1 MLKPLVT
8 SLLIAHMSPSE
19 RLFEEGAILVDLD
32 GKRLSTA
39 KAAVSLAEARDATGY
54 IIIDERIAKLFDE
67 WMLIGRQEDTGFG
80 GRIDLLAIAPDGSL
94 VLIELKR
101 DRTPR
106 EVVAQALDYAGW
118 VEKLHAED
126 IATIYGRFAP
136 GRSLAQDFRERFG
149 QDLDEETLNQN
160 HQIIIVAGSLDDSTE
175 RIVSYLSERD
185 IPINVLCFQVFTNGD
200 EQLLTRAWL
209 LAGRENSR
217 HDEERATFAGA
228 EDVAPHIGHLRVGRG
243 FIAPNGLRR
252 DDGALKLRPTRSA
265 FTVGRRFIAPNTAG
279 LWGFASSC
287 WLFWL

>member
-32 GKRLSTA
+32 GTRLSTA

-149 QDLDEETLNQN
+149 QDLDEETLNRAGLFEHLVQQPDERGEIGALGPAM
-160 HQIIIVAGSLDDSTE
+160 HEMIEPPAVARGIEAAHERRRRRPHHREHALDRIEHALHAAERECRRDERDDFAIVGALVVMDLPDRIVDGASRVVAGVE
-175 RIVSYLSERD
+175 
-185 IPINVLCFQVFTNGD
+185 VL
-200 EQLLTRAWL
+200 
-209 LAGRENSR
+209 
-217 HDEERATFAGA
+217 ERAAQA
-228 EDVAPHIGHLRVGRG
+228 ALR
-243 FIAPNGLRR
+243 N
-252 DDGALKLRPTRSA
+252 
-265 FTVGRRFIAPNTAG
+265 
-279 LWGFASSC
+279 W
-287 WLFWL
+287 